1 MRLSQRSDSRLV
13 AYIAVFIAART
24 VTSQPTVSHGDILSL
39 NIPKTALGASIEH
52 DPSFASFS
60 FEPAFWVEF
69 FGNSSTPNKLAF
81 SLLNRIVDHGGQP
94 TVCFPLITIQIP
106 KLISSLT
113 DPTWWDYDGFF
124 DFQCVSR

>member
-1 MRLSQRSDSRLV
+1 MRFSQRSDSRLV
-13 AYIAVFIAART
+13 ACTALSIAART
-24 VTSQPTVSHGDILSL
+24 VTSQPTNSHGDILSL

-81 SLLNRIVDHGGQP
+81 NLLNRIVDHGGQP
-94 TVCFPLITIQIP
+94 TVYFP
-106 KLISSLT
+106 
-113 DPTWWDYDGFF
+113 PTTT
-124 DFQCVSR
+124 